1 MFQPQRMRVF
11 ITVSQGLGLC
21 QDQSVSRACNPLV
34 SSQVMSPN
42 PDELLWSLQ
51 SLPLCD
57 FWAAPSLISNCSNL
71 PMELKE
77 GHRAWSLAYRKWR
90 GQGGGGGQK
99 SLHLWK
105 PHRALR
111 GFSNIIIIIIIQIL
125 FESYNL
131 EN

>member
-90 GQGGGGGQK
+90 GGGEGRKASIFGNPTEPCVV
-99 SLHLWK
+99 SV
-105 PHRALR
+105 
-111 GFSNIIIIIIIQIL
+111 IL
-125 FESYNL
+125 LLLLFRFCSKAIT
-131 EN
+131 